1 MIMTPQNSRKRTKK
15 LIIFFVQT
23 NVKKI
28 RLSSEVFLAIGLK
41 AKTLSPIFN
50 NNKARFILDY
60 YIMKYKLL
68 SFFI

>member
-1 MIMTPQNSRKRTKK
+1 MTPQNKK
-15 LIIFFVQT
+15 EKNKEINYFFVQT

-28 RLSSEVFLAIGLK
+28 KLSSEVFLAIGLK

-60 YIMKYKLL
+60 YIMKYKFF